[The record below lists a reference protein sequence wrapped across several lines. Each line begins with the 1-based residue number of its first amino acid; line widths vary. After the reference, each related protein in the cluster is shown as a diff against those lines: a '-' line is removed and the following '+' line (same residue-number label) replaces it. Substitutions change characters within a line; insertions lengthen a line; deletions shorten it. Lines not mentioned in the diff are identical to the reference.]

1 MNERAEGSLEEDRGE
16 KLDSHSKLRRE
27 RERKREKDKDRKKK
41 KTVSG
46 WRARF
51 AGICV
56 FKWTTQQKDKCI
68 PKLTLLSKLIQI
80 FY

>member
-41 KTVSG
+41 KLCQDEELVLQEY
-46 WRARF
+46 
-51 AGICV
+51 V
-56 FKWTTQQKDKCI
+56 FSSE
-68 PKLTLLSKLIQI
+68 LLSKKINVFPNSL
-80 FY
+80 Y

>member
-46 WRARF
+46 
-51 AGICV
+51 
-56 FKWTTQQKDKCI
+56 
-68 PKLTLLSKLIQI
+68 
-80 FY
+80 